1 MGTIPSKSEA
11 HPSDSPLDVQLS
23 TGSELVRQAGN
34 EAGHFWAVLTDT
46 QKHSGKKSAALCR
59 QLPEPVWKEISP
71 HIFGIPLLKF
81 FNKETDD
88 AKISVSSPSW
98 LLP

>member
-1 MGTIPSKSEA
+1 MQREKNQSSYHIKKKNKNKKKTRAGQYTRCDETRKGKSK
-11 HPSDSPLDVQLS
+11 
-23 TGSELVRQAGN
+23 
-34 EAGHFWAVLTDT
+34 FLTDT